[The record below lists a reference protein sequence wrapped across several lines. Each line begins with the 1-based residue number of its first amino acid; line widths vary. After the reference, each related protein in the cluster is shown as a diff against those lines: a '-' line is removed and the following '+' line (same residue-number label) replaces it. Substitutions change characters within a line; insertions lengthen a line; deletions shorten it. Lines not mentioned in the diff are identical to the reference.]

1 MSTQWTLVAQVDD
14 GSPAWTIER
23 VRNLSAAEVAL
34 LDEAEGHLASLTASS
49 PYQAAVVAHTSAI
62 EAFEN
67 VRADT
72 TESVAARQDRASRAL
87 QLVMAAIATTPA
99 ESLRVASEILG
110 ADAELA
116 GVVSAVDRIHADTA
130 WQMLSDALVDGVP
143 HLVWTKAVGGLEALL
158 VARDGS
164 YVRIEPL
171 LAAVMQGLAVIAAEV
186 FVASAEKI
194 QTASRV
200 VRGLESEVL
209 FGRATLAAFP
219 AQDAGGQAAPMQVR
233 ELRVDLV
240 AAAQGTLR
248 RAHTLLMVG
257 AAQSQ
262 GAQDNVGDSVADAAA
277 SAQESG
283 APAETTEPATEAA
296 SGHSEAEGAAR
307 VTRPP
312 VDLSR
317 VAQHLAETLSA
328 VEAAYG
334 QVPAIEEMFAAVRR
348 DNGAYESL
356 LRQIGI
362 AARQTEEALIA
373 AGIPPVRADSLPAGN
388 DIATLTVDNP
398 PLEVRLRQQLW
409 AELLVAEDAVEQLH
423 SLRNPSEL
431 RIGPGGTV
439 ASVHF
444 DPAAPSRVRGWMLQA
459 ARMAEHSARAT
470 VAVTGA
476 NRRAGDSAELSWLAQ
491 AAAICIDHGLHE
503 AGLLYVVALAASA
516 PGRHEAEETTQ
527 SARRELAAEAL
538 RRFAAGDTYNASA
551 VAVVLARAMREL
563 ITTAA
568 QATGDPIVP
577 AASDRAAGSEDID
590 SGVSGQ

>member
-23 VRNLSAAEVAL
+23 VCNLSAAEVAL

-72 TESVAARQDRASRAL
+72 TEFVAARQDRASRAL

-171 LAAVMQGLAVIAAEV
+171 LAAVMQGLALIAAEV

-219 AQDAGGQAAPMQVR
+219 AQGTGGQAAPMQVR

-248 RAHTLLMVG
+248 RARTLLMVG

-277 SAQESG
+277 SAQGSG
-283 APAETTEPATEAA
+283 APAETTENRQP
-296 SGHSEAEGAAR
+296 
-307 VTRPP
+307 RPP
-312 VDLSR
+312 V
-317 VAQHLAETLSA
+317 VI
-328 VEAAYG
+328 VK
-334 QVPAIEEMFAAVRR
+334 
-348 DNGAYESL
+348 
-356 LRQIGI
+356 LR
-362 AARQTEEALIA
+362 ARPELPARQSIF
-373 AGIPPVRADSLPAGN
+373 PVWHNTWQKLSQRWKRPTARCPLLKRCSRRCG
-388 DIATLTVDNP
+388 ATTVPMNRCSSRSGSRRG
-398 PLEVRLRQQLW
+398 RLK
-409 AELLVAEDAVEQLH
+409 
-423 SLRNPSEL
+423 
-431 RIGPGGTV
+431 
-439 ASVHF
+439 
-444 DPAAPSRVRGWMLQA
+444 
-459 ARMAEHSARAT
+459 
-470 VAVTGA
+470 
-476 NRRAGDSAELSWLAQ
+476 RRS
-491 AAAICIDHGLHE
+491 
-503 AGLLYVVALAASA
+503 
-516 PGRHEAEETTQ
+516 
-527 SARRELAAEAL
+527 
-538 RRFAAGDTYNASA
+538 
-551 VAVVLARAMREL
+551 
-563 ITTAA
+563 
-568 QATGDPIVP
+568 
-577 AASDRAAGSEDID
+577 
-590 SGVSGQ
+590 